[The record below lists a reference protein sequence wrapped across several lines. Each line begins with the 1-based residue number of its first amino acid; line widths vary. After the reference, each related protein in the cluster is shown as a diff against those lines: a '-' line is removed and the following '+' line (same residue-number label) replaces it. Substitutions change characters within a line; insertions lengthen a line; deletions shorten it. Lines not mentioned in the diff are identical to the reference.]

1 MTSPFVRTAAVFA
14 ALFALAV
21 RAEAQSQKPMVL
33 VTIKSMKEF
42 ITKAKELTKS
52 TMAAAGQDA
61 MWPMV
66 EAGLDSKLG
75 KEGEKIPGLDVNKPI
90 GIRIM
95 YKEPGPGMPI
105 DGDVLLMLP
114 TTDAAKLTSA
124 GFQSLGLPAA
134 TAGDGGVMN
143 FNVVPAVPGF
153 IREANGYV
161 NVTVVDASLVSADK
175 LPKPSEVFAGA
186 KHDMSFMFRPSAFPE
201 KSIRGFFEWAAQMNP
216 GQPPTPENSIQ
227 QFVEMDAIEYAVDLD
242 PSAGKIMVEMTQSA
256 KPGTNLSKMFKAT
269 SAGPLKSA
277 IGVSPS
283 AAFSMAMRGDYVGQS
298 QMIPNILQQIKAA
311 PTAPKGPPL
320 STVLELL
327 EELGKSELED
337 FSVSIAKDGTLLL
350 AAAVKSTSGFELKI
364 GEVVDKL
371 GEEIA
376 KDAGDEAAKVKEK
389 TKKNAVTVAGVQ
401 LSRIYKPLPNKK
413 PADAANIYL
422 GAKDNVA
429 FVAVAFSDDT
439 KSIEEALK
447 RPAIDSYDPIGGS
460 LDFKAVAE
468 AFGVKS
474 STTAVAKI
482 SGQGGDPFKVTM
494 DIPVK
499 AIAEL
504 HKDGLFDKIKQV
516 MDELDGK

>member
-1 MTSPFVRTAAVFA
+1 MTRPFVRTAAVFA

-42 ITKAKELTKS
+42 VTKAKELAKS

-95 YKEPGPGMPI
+95 YKAPGAGMPV

-124 GFQSLGLPAA
+124 GFQSLGLPPAA
-134 TAGDGGVMN
+134 AGDGGMMT
-143 FNVVPAVPGF
+143 FSLGPAINGF
-153 IREANGYV
+153 IREANGYA
-161 NVTVVDASLVSADK
+161 NVTIVDPSLVSAEK
-175 LPKPSEVFAGA
+175 LPKPSEVFADA
-186 KHDMSFMFRPSAFPE
+186 KHDMTFMVRPGAFPE

-227 QFVEMDAIEYAVDLD
+227 QFVEMDAIEYGIDLD
-242 PSAGKIMVEMTQSA
+242 PLAGKIAVEMTQSA
-256 KPGTNLSKMFKAT
+256 KPGTSLSKMYKGT
-269 SAGPLKSA
+269 SPGPLKSA

-283 AAFSMAMRGDYVGQS
+283 AAFSLGMRGDYVGQS

-337 FSVSIAKDGTLLL
+337 FSASIAKDGTIFF
-350 AAAVKSTSGFELKI
+350 AAAAKSTSAFELKI

-376 KDAGDEAAKVKEK
+376 KGAGDDAAKVKEK
-389 TKKNAVTVAGVQ
+389 TKKNAVTVAGVP

-413 PADAANIYL
+413 PAEAANIYL

-429 FVAVAFSDDT
+429 FVAVAFSDDV

-447 RPAIDSYDPIGGS
+447 RTAIDSFDPIGGT

-474 STTAVAKI
+474 NTTAVAKI
-482 SGQGGDPFKVTM
+482 SSQGGDPFKVTM

-499 AIAEL
+499 ALAEL
-504 HKDGLFDKIKQV
+504 HKEGLFDKIKQV
-516 MDELDGK
+516 MDDLGGN